1 MNELFK
7 GELYLKDLNETVNL
21 ICAKFD
27 EYERQIIKNLEEN
40 VSVMSKKVQN
50 LKEEIDKHK

>member
-40 VSVMSKKVQN
+40 VSVMNKKTEN
-50 LKEEIDKHK
+50 FKKEIDKHE

>member
-7 GELYLKDLNETVNL
+7 GELYLKDLNETVKL
-21 ICAKFD
+21 ICAKFG

-50 LKEEIDKHK
+50 LQEEIDKHE